1 MSTYFVP
8 CTYCGFATHNL
19 WLDNEKLSQGTKMCP
34 CYRVTYCDYIC
45 QKRDWKKHKWSCIFH
60 SLQGVLTPDALRQRI
75 CGFCRPS
82 MCVSGSQPSQDA
94 GDRAQ
99 MLRDGGSIRAP
110 LRKIGFWPGT
120 RGGLGISP
128 FHAMEVVTDCMANK
142 TKQACYDDTEG

>member
-60 SLQGVLTPDALRQRI
+60 SLQGALTPDALRQRI

-82 MCVSGSQPSQDA
+82 D
-94 GDRAQ
+94 
-99 MLRDGGSIRAP
+99 
-110 LRKIGFWPGT
+110 
-120 RGGLGISP
+120 
-128 FHAMEVVTDCMANK
+128 
-142 TKQACYDDTEG
+142 